1 MLNSRKE
8 NEDTVHCI
16 VIFEFSDMSM
26 KGEDDPDN
34 WFTYLLEPQKLTK
47 ELDSGIPFKSLEPL
61 LYDFLSN
68 LLNCQN
74 IGLFT
79 DNPQELCFGRSEE
92 RKCVVLR
99 SLSLRL
105 AAYNGWSLAS
115 LEKSLPPPLLL
126 FLLTSLVQIQ
136 PGEEENSLANTN
148 KHLELEVTALAS
160 PGPALHALTLLHRWV
175 VRTFMVIRTPVRAER
190 TSNVMVPGVKRDP
203 AIIYRDQTALLVSA
217 VAQTSI
223 KLLQSVLDSQAAP
236 AQVPSYSSLPPLS
249 DWDTSSLKATDKNLF
264 LALIAADLGRC
275 YLFCEDYAKARECF
289 STYISLVHS
298 GSELSEESRQALA
311 AEIDSSSLA
320 GCLLCLD
327 LEVPEYPVSPQSGL
341 LGRII
346 SSGNKEYQGLQ
357 QILEENNQNNTD
369 MSAREIL
376 EVEVAEGGLR
386 SLLPTVQ
393 IQNIIKRTLMGLPLS
408 HKHRSAL
415 SNLPDKTMVEDQ
427 LSRKLSTVSDSQRG
441 LLKSLVID
449 LVINGIV
456 SEKSPMLKSL
466 DIEHLESKRPPVA
479 SRENIRSSQTFELE
493 TLGQERIVRFNQQLQ
508 LLATFS
514 PAQLTS
520 LVSSL
525 GGKAARKTSSRWQLE
540 TEVPRQSN
548 LPDQVFITLAKVA
561 QLKKLERF
569 REAETLL
576 AKVQS
581 GQKGE
586 KLPPWIAAHLEAEL
600 SLLEL
605 SLSGPGAAVDS
616 ESLSRLCHTELT
628 VRTITAL
635 LNTGDFD
642 SVVRLSQP
650 NLPHVK
656 SLPPATNTIVVFAR
670 NIAQLITHIRHN
682 NAPMM
687 KKLGRDLWELMVMT
701 AQGGGGSKRKDVG
714 LDNSLTRAGV
724 TAWLCELSHQHCS
737 SLVSSLLASLLNVVR
752 DDPNT
757 DILSPDVLVWPTHAA
772 QAPHVRT
779 VEDML
784 TQVLSSALTKHPHD
798 PGLLRMMADLQFSN
812 GCYSSAFA
820 LYVETAA
827 VRSDFY
833 QQELGGAARLEDSLV
848 ARMMSCAR
856 ELGHLTQA
864 VVLAQFT
871 QDPNYAQAFKF
882 LEDRSVDGGDCL
894 YGCIWDMAILEF
906 SMSLHTRRGEA
917 ARRRQALH
925 CIWQLELNTN
935 NDEEIIKEAANVRKA
950 MFFRCLSQQL
960 F

>member
-1 MLNSRKE
+1 
-8 NEDTVHCI
+8 
-16 VIFEFSDMSM
+16 MSI
-26 KGEDDPDN
+26 KGDDDPDN

-47 ELDSGIPFKSLEPL
+47 EIDSGIDFKSLEPL

-79 DNPQELCFGRSEE
+79 ENPQELCFGRSEE

-105 AAYNGWSLAS
+105 AAYNGWSLAA

-136 PGEEENSLANTN
+136 PGEEETSLANTN
-148 KHLELEVTALAS
+148 KHLELEVSGLAS

-223 KLLQSVLDSQAAP
+223 KLLQSVLDSQSAP
-236 AQVPSYSSLPPLS
+236 AQVPSYSSFPPAS
-249 DWDTSSLKATDKNLF
+249 EWDTSTLKATDKNLF

-275 YLFCEDYAKARECF
+275 YLFCEDYTKAKECF
-289 STYISLVHS
+289 SSYISFAHGGS
-298 GSELSEESRQALA
+298 GLSEESRRVLEV
-311 AEIDSSSLA
+311 EIDSSSLA

-327 LEVPEYPVSPQSGL
+327 LQIPEYPVSPQSGL

-346 SSGNKEYQGLQ
+346 SSGQEEYQGLQ
-357 QILEENNQNNTD
+357 GLLEENNQD
-369 MSAREIL
+369 IRHGMSAREIL
-376 EVEVAEGGLR
+376 EEELADAGVR

-408 HKHRSAL
+408 LKHRSAL
-415 SNLPDKTMVEDQ
+415 SNLPDKTMLEEQV
-427 LSRKLSTVSDSQRG
+427 SRKISTVSDSQKG
-441 LLKSLVID
+441 LLRSLVID

-456 SEKSPMLKSL
+456 SEKSPLLKTL
-466 DIEHLESKRPPVA
+466 EIKHLESLQSPA
-479 SRENIRSSQTFELE
+479 AARENVRSSQTLELE
-493 TLGQERIVRFNQQLQ
+493 SLGQDRIVKFNQQLQ
-508 LLATFS
+508 LLAAFS
-514 PAQLTS
+514 PAQLGG
-520 LVSSL
+520 LISSL

-540 TEVPRQSN
+540 TEVARQSN

-569 REAETLL
+569 REAKTLL
-576 AKVQS
+576 EKVPS

-586 KLPPWIAAHLEAEL
+586 KVLPWVTAHLEAEMF
-600 SLLEL
+600 LLEL
-605 SLSGPGAAVDS
+605 SLSGAGAAVDS
-616 ESLSRLCHTELT
+616 EKLSRLCHTELT
-628 VRTITAL
+628 VRTLTAL

-642 SVVRLSQP
+642 AVVRLSQP
-650 NLPHVK
+650 NLAHVK

-701 AQGGGGSKRKDVG
+701 AQGGAGSKRKDAG
-714 LDNSLTRAGV
+714 LDNSVTRAGV
-724 TAWLCELSHQHCS
+724 TAWLCDLSHQHCS

-757 DILSPDVLVWPTHAA
+757 DIQPNTDILPPDVMVWPTHAA
-772 QAPHVRT
+772 QTPQVRT

-784 TQVLSSALTKHPHD
+784 TQVLTSALTKHPHD
-798 PGLLRMMADLQFSN
+798 SGLLRMMADLQFSN
-812 GCYSSAFA
+812 GCFSSAFA

-833 QQELGGAARLEDSLV
+833 QQELGGVARLEDNVV
-848 ARMMSCAR
+848 ARMMTCAR

-864 VVLAQFT
+864 VVLAQFSA
-871 QDPNYAQAFKF
+871 DPNYAQAFKF
-882 LEDRSVDGGDCL
+882 LEDRSMDGGDCL

-917 ARRRQALH
+917 ARRRKALH

>member
-1 MLNSRKE
+1 MMTS
-8 NEDTVHCI
+8 V
-16 VIFEFSDMSM
+16 
-26 KGEDDPDN
+26 KGDDDPDK
-34 WFTYLLEPQKLTK
+34 WFTYLLDPQKLTK
-47 ELDSGIPFKSLEPL
+47 DIDSGVSFKSLEPL

-79 DNPQELCFGRSEE
+79 DNPQELCFGQSEE

-105 AAYNGWSLAS
+105 AAHNDWCLSQ
-115 LEKSLPPPLLL
+115 LERSLPPPLLL
-126 FLLTSLVQIQ
+126 FLLTSLLQIQ

-148 KHLELEVTALAS
+148 KHLELDMTSLAS

-223 KLLQSVLDSQAAP
+223 KLLQSVLDSQSAP
-236 AQVPSYSSLPPLS
+236 AQVPSYSSFPPGS
-249 DWDTSSLKATDKNLF
+249 DWDTNTLKATDKNLF

-275 YLFCEDYAKARECF
+275 YLFCEDYAKAKECF
-289 STYISLVHS
+289 SSYISFVHS
-298 GSELSEESRQALA
+298 SGSQLSEETRTVLE

-327 LEVPEYPVSPQSGL
+327 LQIPQYPVSPQSGL

-346 SSGNKEYQGLQ
+346 SSGSDGQDYQGIQ
-357 QILEENNQNNTD
+357 EILEENNQDNSHG

-376 EVEVAEGGLR
+376 EEELAEGGVR

-393 IQNIIKRTLMGLPLS
+393 VQNVIKRTLMGLPLS
-408 HKHRSAL
+408 IKHRIAL
-415 SNLPDKTMVEDQ
+415 SNLPDKKMVEEQ
-427 LSRKLSTVSDSQRG
+427 VSRKISTVSDSQKG

-456 SEKSPMLKSL
+456 SEKSPMLKTL
-466 DIEHLESKRPPVA
+466 EIEHLESRRSPAPP
-479 SRENIRSSQTFELE
+479 RDNMRSSPTFELE
-493 TLGQERIVRFNQQLQ
+493 TLGQEKIVKFNQQLQ
-508 LLATFS
+508 LLAAFS
-514 PAQLTS
+514 PAQVSS
-520 LVSSL
+520 LISSL
-525 GGKAARKTSSRWQLE
+525 GGKVARKTSSRWQLE
-540 TEVPRQSN
+540 TEVARQSN

-569 REAETLL
+569 REAKTLL
-576 AKVQS
+576 EKIPS
-581 GQKGE
+581 GQKGD
-586 KLPPWIAAHLEAEL
+586 KMPSWISAHLEAEL
-600 SLLEL
+600 FLLEL
-605 SLSGPGAAVDS
+605 SLSGAAAAVES
-616 ESLSRLCHTELT
+616 ENLSRLCHTELT
-628 VRTITAL
+628 VRTLTAL

-650 NLPHVK
+650 NLAHVK
-656 SLPPATNTIVVFAR
+656 SLPPVSSTILVFAR
-670 NIAQLITHIRHN
+670 NIAQLLTHIRHN

-687 KKLGRDLWELMVMT
+687 KKLGRDMWEMMVMT
-701 AQGGGGSKRKDVG
+701 AQGGAGSKRKDAG

-724 TAWLCELSHQHCS
+724 TAWLCDLSHQHCS
-737 SLVSSLLASLLNVVR
+737 GLVCSLLASLLNVVR

-757 DILSPDVLVWPTHAA
+757 DIHPNTDILPPDVLVWPTHAA
-772 QAPHVRT
+772 QTPQART

-784 TQVLSSALTKHPHD
+784 TQVLTSALSKHPHD
-798 PGLLRMMADLQFSN
+798 PVLLRMMADLQFSN
-812 GCYSSAFA
+812 GCFSSAFA

-833 QQELGGAARLEDSLV
+833 QQELGGAARLEDSVV
-848 ARMMSCAR
+848 ARMMTCAR

-882 LEDRSVDGGDCL
+882 LEDRSLDGGDCL

-917 ARRRQALH
+917 ARRRKALH